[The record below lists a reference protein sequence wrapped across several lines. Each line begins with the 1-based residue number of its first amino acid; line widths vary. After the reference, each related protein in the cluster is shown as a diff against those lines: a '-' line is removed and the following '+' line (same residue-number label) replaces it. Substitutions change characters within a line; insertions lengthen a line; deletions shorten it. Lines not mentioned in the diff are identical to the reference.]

1 MTKEKLIKL
10 VKDNTKS
17 LIEMDH
23 NFKLEDQINSVK
35 DHIIDKI
42 EDLDLYKNQLKE
54 IQEKEELSFYC
65 VNEDY
70 FKIYYSDGDKFIDN
84 KFFAMVDLLDDL
96 DHTES
101 LDYMLQKDK
110 NGIRQ
115 DFNSVKFS
123 NIFCCVIGS
132 HILEYK

>member
-1 MTKEKLIKL
+1 MNKKQLIKL

-17 LIEMDH
+17 LIEMGH

-54 IQEKEELSFYC
+54 IQEKEELSYHC
-65 VNEDY
+65 VNQDY
-70 FKIYYSDGDKFIDN
+70 FIIHYSDGDKFIDN

-96 DHTES
+96 DDVES
-101 LDYMLQKDK
+101 LDYTLQKDK

-123 NIFCCVIGS
+123 NIFCYVIGS

>member
-1 MTKEKLIKL
+1 MKKEKLIKL

-17 LIEMDH
+17 LIDMDH

-35 DHIIDKI
+35 DHVIDKI
-42 EDLDLYKNQLKE
+42 EDLDLYDNQLKE
-54 IQEKEELSFYC
+54 IQEKEELSYYC
-65 VNEDY
+65 VNQDY

-96 DHTES
+96 DHVES

-110 NGIRQ
+110 HGIRQ

-123 NIFCCVIGS
+123 NIFCYVVGS

>member
-1 MTKEKLIKL
+1 MDKKQLIKM
-10 VKDNTKS
+10 VEDNTKS

-42 EDLDLYKNQLKE
+42 EELDLYDNQLKE
-54 IQEKEELSFYC
+54 IIEKEELSFNC
-65 VNEDY
+65 VNQDY
-70 FKIYYSDGDKFIDN
+70 FKIYYSDSDKFIDN
-84 KFFAMVDLLDDL
+84 KFFAMVDLIDDL
-96 DHTES
+96 DS
-101 LDYMLQKDK
+101 LDSFDFMLEKDK

-123 NIFCCVIGS
+123 NIFCYVIGS

>member
-1 MTKEKLIKL
+1 MKKKQLIKM
-10 VKDNTKS
+10 VENNTKS

-23 NFKLEDQINSVK
+23 NFKLENQINSVK
-35 DHIIDKI
+35 NHIIDKI
-42 EDLDLYKNQLKE
+42 EDLDLYENQLKE
-54 IQEKEELSFYC
+54 IQEREELSYHC

-96 DHTES
+96 DDVES

-110 NGIRQ
+110 HGIRQ
-115 DFNSVKFS
+115 DFNSVALS
-123 NIFCCVIGS
+123 NIFCSVIGS
-132 HILEYK
+132 HILEHK

>member
-1 MTKEKLIKL
+1 MEKKQLIKM
-10 VKDNTKS
+10 VQDNSKS
-17 LIEMDH
+17 LIEMDQ
-23 NFKLEDQINSVK
+23 NYNLTDQINSVR

-42 EDLDLYKNQLKE
+42 EELDLYKNQLKE
-54 IQEKEELSFYC
+54 IQEKEELSFHC
-65 VNEDY
+65 VSEDY

-96 DHTES
+96 DDLES
-101 LDYMLQKDK
+101 LDYMLKKDK

-115 DFNSVKFS
+115 DFNSVRFS
-123 NIFCCVIGS
+123 NIFCYVIGS

>member
-1 MTKEKLIKL
+1 MEKKQLIKM

-17 LIEMDH
+17 LINMDQ
-23 NFKLEDQINSVK
+23 NYQLEDQINSVK

-54 IQEKEELSFYC
+54 IQEKEELSYYC
-65 VNEDY
+65 VNQDY
-70 FKIYYSDGDKFIDN
+70 FKIYYTDGDKFINN
-84 KFFAMVDLLDDL
+84 KFFAMVGLLDDL
-96 DHTES
+96 DDLES
-101 LDYMLQKDK
+101 LDFMLQKDK

-123 NIFCCVIGS
+123 NIFCYVVGS
-132 HILEYK
+132 HLLEHK

>member
-1 MTKEKLIKL
+1 MKKKQLIKM

-17 LIEMDH
+17 LIEMDQ
-23 NFKLEDQINSVK
+23 NYNLTDQINSVK

-42 EDLDLYKNQLKE
+42 EDLDLYDNQLKE
-54 IQEKEELSFYC
+54 IQEKEELSLHC
-65 VNEDY
+65 VDQDY

-84 KFFAMVDLLDDL
+84 KFFAMVSLLDDL
-96 DHTES
+96 DDLES

-110 NGIRQ
+110 HGIRQ

-123 NIFCCVIGS
+123 NIFCSVVGS
-132 HILEYK
+132 HILEHK

>member
-1 MTKEKLIKL
+1 MEKKQLIKM

-17 LIEMDH
+17 LINMDQ
-23 NFKLEDQINSVK
+23 NYQLEDQINSVK

-54 IQEKEELSFYC
+54 ILEKEELSFHC
-65 VNEDY
+65 VNQDY
-70 FKIYYSDGDKFIDN
+70 FKIYYTDGDKFINN
-84 KFFAMVDLLDDL
+84 KFFAMVGLLDDL
-96 DHTES
+96 DDLES
-101 LDYMLQKDK
+101 LDFMLQKDK

-123 NIFCCVIGS
+123 NIFCYVVGS
-132 HILEYK
+132 HLLEHK

>member
-1 MTKEKLIKL
+1 MKKEKLIKL

-17 LIEMDH
+17 LIDMDR

-42 EDLDLYKNQLKE
+42 EDLDLYENQLKE
-54 IQEKEELSFYC
+54 IQEKEELSYYC
-65 VNEDY
+65 VNQDY

-123 NIFCCVIGS
+123 NIFCCVVGS

>member
-123 NIFCCVIGS
+123 NIFCFVIGS

>member
-1 MTKEKLIKL
+1 MEKKQLIKM
-10 VKDNTKS
+10 VEDNTKS

-23 NFKLEDQINSVK
+23 NFELEDQINSVK

-42 EDLDLYKNQLKE
+42 EELDLYENQLKE
-54 IQEKEELSFYC
+54 IQEKEELSFHC
-65 VNEDY
+65 VNQDY
-70 FKIYYSDGDKFIDN
+70 FKIYFYDGDKFINN
-84 KFFAMVDLLDDL
+84 KFFSMVGLLDDL
-96 DHTES
+96 DDLES

-123 NIFCCVIGS
+123 NIFCYVVGS
-132 HILEYK
+132 HILEHK